1 MTLHEEL
8 RELVE
13 SFGPQLLL
21 DPEQFRAALDD
32 YVDEGTAFP
41 GQVNLLHDAVR
52 FGALARCLETLARGG
67 DPVAAIEMAGDGLAR
82 ERGSLEVAS
91 ARWAIATLAHA
102 TGNVDRST
110 LELFLGS
117 QPSAAETVPDPP
129 AWPTMDLPAPPLP
142 PTIIPSAGARPTS
155 PPPSGPPPSVP
166 PPMAPPPTQAPPTPP
181 SDVPQSAP
189 LPTSV
194 PPSPP
199 PTAAAPPVEA
209 APSQPV
215 TEAAHP
221 APPDSVTPRLPR
233 TENET
238 VTAPPRPP
246 APPPS
251 MAAGTAPRRS
261 RRKPLIAAVVAVVL
275 AAGIATAAYAIVNRS
290 DDPDPTAK
298 DPARSSPTDESSA
311 PSATGTTDAPPV
323 LDPPEKPGLT
333 AVPAY
338 RAVIFTVDGSVVEE
352 EGIEL
357 EALIDGDWTST
368 PPRFRLPTEEGGDEV
383 CTKARAVRVE
393 GDTRAP
399 GPSAEICRASKPR
412 TLELVPGDT
421 DCPASAGSTCRIF
434 TLTATGFEPRTSL
447 TLRILGALQ
456 PSGSFEECT
465 SRCTKTFRTDKFGRA
480 EVAEAAAGF
489 VGQEIRVEVGD
500 LTASRR
506 VG

>member
-52 FGALARCLETLARGG
+52 FGALARCLETLTRGG

-91 ARWAIATLAHA
+91 ARWAVATLAHA

-110 LELFLGS
+110 LDLFLGS
-117 QPSAAETVPDPP
+117 QPAASETVPDPP

-155 PPPSGPPPSVP
+155 PPPSVPPPPSP
-166 PPMAPPPTQAPPTPP
+166 P
-181 SDVPQSAP
+181 
-189 LPTSV
+189 

-199 PTAAAPPVEA
+199 PTADPPPVEDA
-209 APSQPV
+209 SPQPV
-215 TEAAHP
+215 TEAPHP
-221 APPDSVTPRLPR
+221 APPDPVAPRPPR

-246 APPPS
+246 APPPAR
-251 MAAGTAPRRS
+251 AARTAPRRV

-275 AAGIATAAYAIVNRS
+275 AAGIGTAAYAIVSRS
-290 DDPDPTAK
+290 DDPDPTGN

-323 LDPPEKPGLT
+323 LDPPERPKLT

-338 RAVIFTVDGSVVEE
+338 RAVIVTVDGAVVEE
-352 EGIEL
+352 QGIEL
-357 EALIDGDWTST
+357 EALIDGEWAST
-368 PPRFRLPTEEGGDEV
+368 PPRFRLATEEGGDEV

-393 GDTRAP
+393 GDTRVP
-399 GPSAEICRASKPR
+399 GPAAAICRASKPR
-412 TLELVPGDT
+412 TLELVPDDT

-434 TLTATGFEPRTSL
+434 TLSATGFEPQTTL

-480 EVAEAAAGF
+480 EVPEAAAGF